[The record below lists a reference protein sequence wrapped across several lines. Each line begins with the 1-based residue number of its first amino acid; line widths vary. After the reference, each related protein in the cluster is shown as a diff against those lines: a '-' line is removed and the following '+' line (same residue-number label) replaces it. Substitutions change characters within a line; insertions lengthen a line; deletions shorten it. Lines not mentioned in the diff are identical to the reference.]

1 MITELQEKLNKLI
14 SEREQAEKKGLERV
28 KELEKEKK
36 NLQMELEKKQVILK
50 AKEKQAKLNQ
60 IKIKEIMRIAK
71 FGQIQEEEANL
82 LQNSTIKPSHKQ
94 SNNTSF

>member
-1 MITELQEKLNKLI
+1 MITELQDKLNKLI

-50 AKEKQAKLNQ
+50 AKEKQAKLN
-60 IKIKEIMRIAK
+60 
-71 FGQIQEEEANL
+71 
-82 LQNSTIKPSHKQ
+82 
-94 SNNTSF
+94 